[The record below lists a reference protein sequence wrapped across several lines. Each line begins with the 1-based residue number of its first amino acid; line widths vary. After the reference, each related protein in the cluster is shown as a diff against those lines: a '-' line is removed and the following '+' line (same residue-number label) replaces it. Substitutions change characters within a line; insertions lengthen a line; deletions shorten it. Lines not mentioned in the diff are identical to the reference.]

1 MGEYFIWVNADKKEY
16 IDPYDFDYGNKF
28 RESMTRQSE
37 VLCAL
42 YALLAADWKGCRIG
56 WIGDECLIPE
66 NYDMPFFDL
75 LREDS
80 KKCGDDD
87 CIIDIVLESYRN
99 VSCGFKS
106 SEKVVRKAVAR
117 YFEVV
122 EQGYDDEFD
131 KYQVAGKSDPFEGMF
146 VRDGMRFEY
155 IINYTKK
162 VCYSFSKTRFLDFNG
177 KYRNDLDPLPVLM
190 GYGRVTSCEPGPWL
204 GDIIGVSDAIDETI
218 TVLDHVNLY

>member
-1 MGEYFIWVNADKKEY
+1 MLIKKEY

-37 VLCAL
+37 VFCAL
-42 YALLAADWKGCRIG
+42 YALLASDWKGCRIG

-80 KKCGDDD
+80 KKCEDDD
-87 CIIDIVLESYRN
+87 CIIDIVLDSYRN

-106 SEKVVRKAVAR
+106 SEKVVRKYIAR
-117 YFEVV
+117 YFEIV
-122 EQGYDDEFD
+122 EQGYDEFD
-131 KYQVAGKSDPFEGMF
+131 KYHVEGKSNSFEGMF

-155 IINYTKK
+155 IIN
-162 VCYSFSKTRFLDFNG
+162 CYEMTFVKQ
-177 KYRNDLDPLPVLM
+177 K
-190 GYGRVTSCEPGPWL
+190 
-204 GDIIGVSDAIDETI
+204 I
-218 TVLDHVNLY
+218 TF